1 MSLVAAGPADLG
13 AEALQECIVQG
24 LANSGLAIID
34 DFLPPARVAELA
46 AEAREFWTSGDFQ
59 DAGIGQGEHFQHN
72 ATIRTDR
79 IRWLNPAAATPAQ
92 RHFLAT
98 LEGLRLAINRALFL
112 GLFEFE
118 GHFALYPAGAYYR
131 KHLDQFRDADQR
143 VVTLILYLNAAWR
156 EEDGGQLR
164 IYTDPADENRQ
175 EQVLPI
181 AGRLVCF
188 LSDRF
193 VHEVLPARRE
203 RLSLT
208 GWFRKRDRLM
218 GAR

>member
-1 MSLVAAGPADLG
+1 MSRAAGTADSR
-13 AEALQECIVQG
+13 AEAIQERIVQA
-24 LANSGLAIID
+24 LANPGLAIID
-34 DFLPPARVAELA
+34 DFLPPALVAELA
-46 AEAREFWTSGDFQ
+46 AEARDLWTRGGFQ
-59 DAGIGQGEHFQHN
+59 DAGIGQGENFQHN
-72 ATIRTDR
+72 ATIRTNR

-92 RHFLAT
+92 CRFLTT
-98 LEGLRLAINRALFL
+98 LEALRLAINRALFL

-118 GHFALYPAGAYYR
+118 GHLAIYPAGAYYR

-143 VVTLILYLNAAWR
+143 IVTLILYLNAAWR
-156 EEDGGQLR
+156 EADDGHLR
-164 IYTDPADENRQ
+164 IYTDSTDESRQ

-193 VHEVLPARRE
+193 AHEVLPARRE

-208 GWFRKRDRLM
+208 GWFRKRDRLL
-218 GAR
+218 GER

>member
-1 MSLVAAGPADLG
+1 MNRAASTADSR
-13 AEALQECIVQG
+13 AEAIQERIVQA
-24 LANSGLAIID
+24 LANPGLAIID
-34 DFLPPARVAELA
+34 DFLPPALVAELA
-46 AEAREFWTSGDFQ
+46 AEARGLWTRGGFQ
-59 DAGIGQGEHFQHN
+59 DAGIGQGENFQHN

-92 RHFLAT
+92 LSFLAT

-118 GHFALYPAGAYYR
+118 GHLALYPAGAYYR
-131 KHLDQFRDADQR
+131 KHLDQFRDSDQR
-143 VVTLILYLNAAWR
+143 IVTLILYLNAAWR
-156 EEDGGQLR
+156 EADGGHLR
-164 IYTDPADENRQ
+164 LYTDPSDEVRQ
-175 EQVLPI
+175 ELVLPI

-193 VHEVLPARRE
+193 PHEVLPARRE

-208 GWFRKRDRLM
+208 GWFRKRDKLLGER
-218 GAR
+218 

>member
-1 MSLVAAGPADLG
+1 MSRAAGTADLR
-13 AEALQECIVQG
+13 AEAIQERIVLA
-24 LANSGLAIID
+24 LANPGLAIID
-34 DFLPPARVAELA
+34 DFLPPELVAELA
-46 AEAREFWTSGDFQ
+46 AEARELWTRGGFQ
-59 DAGIGQGEHFQHN
+59 DAGIGQGENFQHN

-79 IRWLNPAAATPAQ
+79 IRWLNPAAATPVQ
-92 RHFLAT
+92 RHFLTT
-98 LEGLRLAINRALFL
+98 LEALRLAINRALFL

-118 GHFALYPAGAYYR
+118 GHLAIYPAGAYYR

-143 VVTLILYLNAAWR
+143 IVTLILYLNAAWR
-156 EEDGGQLR
+156 EADDGHLR
-164 IYTDPADENRQ
+164 IYTDSTDESRQ

-193 VHEVLPARRE
+193 PHEVLPARRE

-208 GWFRKRDRLM
+208 GWFRKRDKLLGER
-218 GAR
+218 

>member
-1 MSLVAAGPADLG
+1 MNRAAGTADSR
-13 AEALQECIVQG
+13 AEAIQERIVQA
-24 LANSGLAIID
+24 LANPGLAIID
-34 DFLPPARVAELA
+34 DFLPPALVAELA
-46 AEAREFWTSGDFQ
+46 AEARDLWTRGGFQ
-59 DAGIGQGEHFQHN
+59 DAGIGQGENFQHN

-92 RHFLAT
+92 RRFLTT

-118 GHFALYPAGAYYR
+118 GHLAIYPAGAYYR

-143 VVTLILYLNAAWR
+143 IVTLILYLNAAWR
-156 EEDGGQLR
+156 EADGGHLR
-164 IYTDPADENRQ
+164 LYTDPSDEVRQ
-175 EQVLPI
+175 ELVLPI

-193 VHEVLPARRE
+193 PHEVLPARRE

-208 GWFRKRDRLM
+208 GWFRKRDKLLGER
-218 GAR
+218 

>member
-13 AEALQECIVQG
+13 AEALQERIVQA
-24 LANSGLAIID
+24 LANPGLAIID
-34 DFLPPARVAELA
+34 DFLPPESVEGLA
-46 AEAREFWTSGDFQ
+46 AEARELWTRGDFQ
-59 DAGIGQGEHFQHN
+59 DAGIGQGGNFQHN

-92 RHFLAT
+92 RYFLDT

-143 VVTLILYLNAAWR
+143 LVTLILYLNTAWR

-164 IYTDPADENRQ
+164 LYIDPTDDSRQ

-203 RLSLT
+203 RMSLT
-208 GWFRKRDRLM
+208 GWFRKRDKLVGER
-218 GAR
+218 

>member
-1 MSLVAAGPADLG
+1 MS
-13 AEALQECIVQG
+13 EATGSTARGTEAIQERIVQA
-24 LANSGLAIID
+24 LATLGLAIID

-46 AEAREFWTSGDFQ
+46 GEARELWARGGFQ
-59 DAGIGQGEHFQHN
+59 DAGIGQGANSQLN

-79 IRWLNPAAATPAQ
+79 TRWLNPAATTPAQ
-92 RHFLAT
+92 CHYLAT
-98 LEGLRLAINRALFL
+98 LEALRLAINRTLFL

-118 GHFALYPAGAYYR
+118 GHLAVYPPGAYYR
-131 KHLDQFRDADQR
+131 KHLDQFRDQDQR
-143 VVTLILYLNAAWR
+143 LVSVILYLNNDWQ

-164 IYTDPADENRQ
+164 LYTDPTETGRQ

-203 RLSLT
+203 RISIT
-208 GWFRKRDRLM
+208 GWFRKRDRLA
-218 GAR
+218 GEG

>member
-1 MSLVAAGPADLG
+1 MS
-13 AEALQECIVQG
+13 EATGSTARGTEAIQERIVQA
-24 LANSGLAIID
+24 LATLGLAIID
-34 DFLPPARVAELA
+34 DSRPHGWRNSPAR
-46 AEAREFWTSGDFQ
+46 RGNSGLWGGFQ
-59 DAGIGQGEHFQHN
+59 DAGIGQGANSQLN

-79 IRWLNPAAATPAQ
+79 TRWLNPAAATPAQ
-92 RHFLAT
+92 CRYLAT
-98 LEGLRLAINRALFL
+98 LEALRLAINRALFL

-118 GHFALYPAGAYYR
+118 GHLAVYPPGAYYR
-131 KHLDQFRDADQR
+131 KHLDQFRDQDQR
-143 VVTLILYLNAAWR
+143 LVSVILYLNNDWQ

-164 IYTDPADENRQ
+164 LYTDPTDESRQ

-203 RLSLT
+203 RISIT
-208 GWFRKRDRLM
+208 GWFRKRDRLA
-218 GAR
+218 GEG